1 MKLEELLKGCSLRAA
16 AGDLGVEILGLAYD
30 SRRVRPGD
38 AFFAIRG
45 TRMDGNRFVPNAIE
59 KGAAAIVSALPAT
72 PPVSVPWIEV
82 GDERLALARMAGN
95 FYGHPTAQ
103 LHLIGITGPNGKTTT
118 TYLVES
124 ILKAANVPPPHLARS
139 NIGAQDSLSQ
149 RNGQQRSRPNWKN
162 SSDKWS
168 M

>member
-45 TRMDGNRFVPNAIE
+45 TRMDGNRFFPNAIE
-59 KGAAAIVSALPAT
+59 KGAAAIVPALPAS

-82 GDERLALARMAGN
+82 GDDRLALVRVAGN
-95 FYGHPTAQ
+95 FYGHPTCHLQ
-103 LHLIGITGPNGKTTT
+103 LIDTQGTTRT
-118 TYLVES
+118 
-124 ILKAANVPPPHLARS
+124 
-139 NIGAQDSLSQ
+139 
-149 RNGQQRSRPNWKN
+149 
-162 SSDKWS
+162 
-168 M
+168 